1 MQDFIKLG
9 ISIGD
14 PNGIGPEIIL
24 KALSEEDILNGITPI
39 IYSDLEII
47 DFYLN
52 HLNIKADVNVIDD
65 PMKAKNGILNIFQLS
80 NSNFKIHFGQQK
92 RKWSS
97 CFPIFKY
104 S

>member
-1 MQDFIKLG
+1 MHNFIKLG

-24 KALSEEDILNGITPI
+24 KTLTEEDYSNGIIPI
-39 IYSDLEII
+39 IYSDLDII

-52 HLNIKADVNVIDD
+52 HLSIKADVNVIDD

-80 NSNFKIHFGQQK
+80 NSFPNSFWTAKK

-97 CFPIFKY
+97 CFPIFK
-104 S
+104 